1 MKKEDFR
8 VMENIALLVVLAVP
22 CCLLFCYDSMFLM
35 FLGAFYTWEYWSNVL
50 RPIWKR
56 YRATME
62 AQDDKM

>member
-8 VMENIALLVVLAVP
+8 VMESIALLVVLAVP

-50 RPIWKR
+50 R
-56 YRATME
+56 ANME
-62 AQDDKM
+62 EIPRHDGGAR